1 MDYID
6 TIFQKVVF
14 SGAKLQNKL
23 HFDLPGRTRTNQGLF
38 EFYDIR
44 HDQNMSNQQYLFY
57 HLDSHKRIWTF
68 STVSIQSYR

>member
-6 TIFQKVVF
+6 TIFHKVVF
-14 SGAKLQNKL
+14 SGDKFQYD
-23 HFDLPGRTRTNQGLF
+23 HSDLPGRTRTNQGLF

-68 STVSIQSYR
+68 STVLIQFYQ